1 MKDGIFMLKKFL
13 LTLAILLT
21 ATANISLCF
30 DEDTIIRVGLSDTNF
45 SKYIFEDRE
54 FYSDGKFELTDV
66 ATGETVKAAGEKI
79 RVIMQDG
86 FFRIYRDGSLK
97 MSCAKGPLIIKTA
110 PDNLIGITNHK
121 RVGKPAFYRG
131 IIELTKTSKK
141 ANGFAVV
148 NVLDLRNYLKGVVPN
163 EMPVYFGL
171 EALKAQCVA
180 ARNYALRPR
189 DKFYNEFDICDSVAC
204 QVYFGAKTEKELS
217 NRAVEETDGLV
228 ALYDGDLILA
238 VYSSTAGGYTESY
251 ANAFSDPNSKQ
262 FPSEN
267 IPYLQAQPD
276 IPNMKSLQNEEDARE
291 FYTTRPE
298 TFDNDS
304 SYFRWTR
311 VWTVKEFVDMLNK
324 TMKEQAAF
332 VKPSFTDRDKFCH
345 LKEIKIKQ
353 RGFSGKV
360 MFIEITTE
368 KGTYIIGKELT
379 LRRLFKKDGKALPSA
394 NFVCDLIKNE
404 NTGEMNVKFSGG
416 GFGHGVGM
424 SQFGAGKMGKSG
436 MNFLEILQHYYTG
449 ISIGTIPFTL
459 KSEYGKNQITQR
471 FMAPSGKAKLVI
483 KDIHGLS
490 DFTLIV
496 NERETDIGV
505 GRILKK
511 SNIDISKY
519 LHKGMNT
526 VEIIIPK
533 DYTGQK
539 CLTAHIEIKG
549 IENGE

>member
-1 MKDGIFMLKKFL
+1 MKDGIFMFKKLL
-13 LTLAILLT
+13 LTIFILFCGT
-21 ATANISLCF
+21 TNISFCF

-45 SKYIFEDRE
+45 SKYIFDDRE
-54 FYSDGKFELTDV
+54 FYSDGILELTDV

-86 FFRIYRDGSLK
+86 FFQIYCDGCLK
-97 MSCAKGPLIIKTA
+97 MSCVKGPVILKTN
-110 PDNLIGITNHK
+110 PENLIGITEHK
-121 RVGKPAFYRG
+121 RVGNPALYRG
-131 IIELTKTSKK
+131 IIELTKSAKK
-141 ANGFAVV
+141 TNGYAIV

-228 ALYDGDLILA
+228 ALYNGELILA

-251 ANAFSDPNSKQ
+251 SNAFSDPNSKQ

-276 IPNMKSLQNEEDARE
+276 IPNMKSLQKEEDARE
-291 FYTTRPE
+291 FYTTKPE

-311 VWTVKEFVDMLNK
+311 VWTVKEFVAMLNK
-324 TMKEQAAF
+324 TMKEQATF
-332 VKPSFTDRDKFCH
+332 VKPAFTEDDEFCH

-394 NFVCDLIKNE
+394 NFVCDLIKDE
-404 NTGEMNVKFSGG
+404 NTRDMSVKFSGG

-449 ISIGTIPFTL
+449 ITIGTIPFKIT
-459 KSEYGKNQITQR
+459 SEYRKNQITQR
-471 FMAPSGKAKLVI
+471 FFAPLGKAKIVI
-483 KDIHGLS
+483 KDIHGIS

-496 NERETDIGV
+496 NEKETDIGV

-526 VEIIIPK
+526 VEIVIPT

-539 CLTAHIEIKG
+539 SLTAHIEIKG
-549 IENGE
+549 VENVE